1 MSGLIALVQHYPDVS
16 NKLRVLWNSEEQF
29 VVQAL
34 VHAVS
39 HASDLGNEI
48 AALLPHMPRY
58 VADVTATNNEGKFD
72 QESDKTWLISTK
84 TVDLLLKGSWAEIN
98 WHDDVMLSLMRWRGE
113 RDLRLRWESD
123 EMRRLLEPCPPLVM
137 QRWPERR
144 IHPLRPEL
152 SRHNREPPPR
162 TPRRELLPAR
172 RSARHR

>member
-1 MSGLIALVQHYPDVS
+1 M
-16 NKLRVLWNSEEQF
+16 
-29 VVQAL
+29 QAL

-113 RDLRLRWESD
+113 RDL
-123 EMRRLLEPCPPLVM
+123 PQPLGNGAGAREK
-137 QRWPERR
+137 QWICPERHLLAEYVER
-144 IHPLRPEL
+144 ML
-152 SRHNREPPPR
+152 SALGLGYDGARMASPR
-162 TPRRELLPAR
+162 
-172 RSARHR
+172 